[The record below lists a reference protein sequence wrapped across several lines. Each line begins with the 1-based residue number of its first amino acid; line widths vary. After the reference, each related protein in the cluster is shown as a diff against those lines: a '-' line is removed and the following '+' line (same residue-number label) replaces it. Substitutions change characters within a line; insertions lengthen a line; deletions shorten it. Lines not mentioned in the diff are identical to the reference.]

1 MKGHKENKLLNN
13 NDMAVNEKHLDH
25 LQGVITRHNSNSFMI
40 KGWTITICTA
50 ILAIAG
56 TWKEPL
62 LSLIALVPISVFWVL
77 DSFYLANERCF
88 VSLYNAVV
96 NGNKLVVKN
105 KVLLKKYREEKTD
118 AKGNKSIDS
127 EQDVILKTSDY
138 SMNFDEFKKIARNN
152 WFKVFNSNT
161 IRWFYLMLTG
171 FSIALFISL
180 LFINKPESNE
190 PLNVSAKIESDSLL
204 IRTEIPQ
211 TTINNIFINDS
222 ILKSD
227 TIQKK

>member
-1 MKGHKENKLLNN
+1 
-13 NDMAVNEKHLDH
+13 MAVNEKHLDH

-50 ILAIAG
+50 ILALAG
-56 TWKEPL
+56 VWKEPL
-62 LSLIALVPISVFWVL
+62 LSLIALVPITVFWVL
-77 DSFYLANERCF
+77 DSFYLATERCF

-105 KVLLKKYREEKTD
+105 KVLLKKYQKVKTD
-118 AKGNKSIDS
+118 ATGNKSIDP
-127 EQDVILKTSDY
+127 EQDVTLKTSDY
-138 SMNFDEFKKIARNN
+138 SMNFNEFKKIAKNN
-152 WFKVFNSNT
+152 WFRVFTSYT

-180 LFINKPESNE
+180 SFINKPPSNE
-190 PLNVSAKIESDSLL
+190 PLKVSAKIESDSLL
-204 IRTEIPQ
+204 IRTAIPQ

-222 ILKSD
+222 ILKID
-227 TIQKK
+227 TIKKSKK

>member
-1 MKGHKENKLLNN
+1 
-13 NDMAVNEKHLDH
+13 MAVNEKHLDH
-25 LQGVITRHNSNSFMI
+25 LQGVITRYNSNSFMI

-50 ILAIAG
+50 ILALAG
-56 TWKEPL
+56 IWKEPL
-62 LSLIALVPISVFWVL
+62 LSLIALVPITVFWVL

-105 KVLLKKYREEKTD
+105 KVLLKKYQEVKTD
-118 AKGNKSIDS
+118 AKGNKSIDP
-127 EQDVILKTSDY
+127 EQDVTLKTSDY
-138 SMNFDEFKKIARNN
+138 SMNFNEFKKIAKNN
-152 WFKVFNSNT
+152 WFKVFTSYT

-180 LFINKPESNE
+180 LFINKPASNE
-190 PLNVSAKIESDSLL
+190 PLKVSAKIESDSLL
-204 IRTEIPQ
+204 IRTAIPQ

-227 TIQKK
+227 TIKKSNK